1 MTRAEI
7 KGTLTALVVVT
18 LALVG
23 AALWAWYDSN
33 RGPAEIHLRPDDM
46 RTVARGEVIYQE
58 QCAVCHGTNLEG
70 QPDWRERLP
79 SGRLPAPPHDRT
91 GHTWHHPDAQLF
103 DITKRGPAAVV
114 GGGYESDMPGFADI
128 LSDDDIIAVLS
139 YIKST
144 WPDEVRRRHDLING
158 PQ

>member
-1 MTRAEI
+1 MTRSEI
-7 KGTLTALVVVT
+7 KGTTAALVVIVLT
-18 LALVG
+18 LAG
-23 AALWAWYDSN
+23 AAGWAWYDSN
-33 RGPAEIHLRPDDM
+33 RGPAEIHLRPDDAK
-46 RTVARGEVIYQE
+46 TVLRGEAVYKD
-58 QCAVCHGTNLEG
+58 QCAVCHGADLAG

-114 GGGYESDMPGFADI
+114 GGGYESDMPGFAEV

-144 WPDEVRRRHDLING
+144 WPDDVRRRHDLING